1 MRALES
7 FRSSPIAVLV
17 ATDVAARGLDIPK
30 ITTVLHYDVARSTQV
45 YTHRS
50 GRTARA
56 GQSGTSVSF
65 VSPEDADFHDI
76 ICKAQQTKYLP
87 AFKID
92 PTALPILKQRV
103 TLAKKIF
110 TLSFVAGSQV
120 KEKNWLLQTAKD
132 ADLALDEYLRAEE
145 GLGEEED
152 GERGG
157 GAKKKKGAGGK
168 ESETGEGG
176 EERGNRSQQV
186 KMGAKDKKQLDAM
199 KVSRLFCN
207 HLRASQKKY

>member
-145 GLGEEED
+145 GLDEAED
-152 GERGG
+152 GERG
-157 GAKKKKGAGGK
+157 GAKKKKGNRVPSDEGK
-168 ESETGEGG
+168 ESETGKGG
-176 EERGNRSQQV
+176 EERDNRLQPV
-186 KMGAKDKKQLDAM
+186 KMSTKDKKQLDAM
-199 KVSRLFCN
+199 KVRRFCAIN
-207 HLRASQKKY
+207 